1 MPATHIGAANRAPAI
16 VSASRD
22 RMRMSM
28 RRAIDASLGE
38 GSRSADIIPISIGI
52 FVRIAD
58 QEPRAAA
65 GVVGGIEPQSTP

>member
-1 MPATHIGAANRAPAI
+1 
-16 VSASRD
+16 
-22 RMRMSM
+22 MSM